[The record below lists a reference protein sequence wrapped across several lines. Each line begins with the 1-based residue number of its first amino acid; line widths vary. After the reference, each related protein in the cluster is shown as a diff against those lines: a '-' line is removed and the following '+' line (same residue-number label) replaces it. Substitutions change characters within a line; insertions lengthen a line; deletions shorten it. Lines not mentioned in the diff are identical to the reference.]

1 MDAPCPPG
9 GAPRAPASAQR
20 PQPEPQRKSHQL
32 FGFFRRASREEVEEQ
47 AAERMEV
54 IAAAAAE
61 AKAAARERAA
71 GAPPKRAPGR
81 PRKSPVLV
89 LGALAPLPAAQPQKA
104 DGGARQHTNWFLPAL
119 IARGE
124 EGGGAA

>member
-1 MDAPCPPG
+1 
-9 GAPRAPASAQR
+9 
-20 PQPEPQRKSHQL
+20 
-32 FGFFRRASREEVEEQ
+32 
-47 AAERMEV
+47 MEV

-61 AKAAARERAA
+61 AKAAAQERAA

-119 IARGE
+119 IAPILRAVAKWGDYAKAVRALRLE
-124 EGGGAA
+124 WHSGGRPPLPAIKRRYLQ

>member
-1 MDAPCPPG
+1 MDAPRPPG
-9 GAPRAPASAQR
+9 GAPRAPASTQR
-20 PQPEPQRKSHQL
+20 PQPEPQRKSHQLSL

-54 IAAAAAE
+54 TAAAAAE
-61 AKAAARERAA
+61 AKAAAQVRAA

-81 PRKSPVLV
+81 PRKLPALV

-104 DGGARQHTNWFLPAL
+104 DGGARQHTNWFQ
-119 IARGE
+119 
-124 EGGGAA
+124 